1 MKKLIFI
8 FFLAGIVYAQDTDK
22 ATLKTRMVLDTTPDS
37 TRYFSRHMTPTTKLI
52 INNNS
57 ATDTMFVSPNG
68 LFPDTNTSATSKK
81 TKEK

>member
-8 FFLAGIVYAQDTDK
+8 FFLAGIVYAQ
-22 ATLKTRMVLDTTPDS
+22 TRMVLDTTPDS

-57 ATDTMFVSPNG
+57 ATDTMFVSPNSS
-68 LFPDTNTSATSKK
+68 FPGTNTSAKSKK